1 MAMHAKLVGMMVK
14 VNKNAHNSYANG
26 IDAMSILNQL
36 IWDGLNFD
44 MTKKSSI

>member
-14 VNKNAHNSYANG
+14 VDKNAHNSHAYG

-44 MTKKSSI
+44 MTKKMC